1 MTPSPHTVPGGIGQ
15 GAVLESH
22 ITPAA
27 LQRTADAAPPATCSE
42 ERPPEPPHSSEVME
56 AYAKAKQAGE
66 ANDMRSRRIARQ
78 LYREREGDVA
88 GAPPMRGQTA
98 LFDFRRDE

>member
-1 MTPSPHTVPGGIGQ
+1 MTSPHTVTGDIGQ

-27 LQRTADAAPPATCSE
+27 LQRTADVAPPATCDE
-42 ERPPEPPHSSEVME
+42 ERPPEPPHSPEVME

-66 ANDMRSRRIARQ
+66 ANDMRSRRIVRQ
-78 LYREREGDVA
+78 QWRDREGDVA
-88 GAPPMRGQTA
+88 GAPALVGQTA
-98 LFDFRRDE
+98 LFDFRRDG